1 VALMR
6 AIALAVLALLAL
18 AGHARAYDE
27 IAITAAETEA
37 RTIQAELRKLTAL
50 PRPPYTSD
58 QQIDAERAALED
70 LQTRALSQSD
80 TIDTPLIEV
89 GLQLDQLGA
98 APTDGTTEAPSITQQ
113 RNQLISQLAR
123 LNAVQKLYGLI
134 AIEAQQGLTRLTAAQ
149 RERFFQRIFEPGLS
163 IADPRLWVDTMK
175 GSGQFVSR
183 VQNLATSGMRR
194 VQGRVTW
201 YPALIFPAGLLLI
214 WIVGGRLLPA
224 LARRVGYV
232 AMQTGEVAAEG
243 KLLRLWRVVWG
254 TARLFLAVFLG
265 LLFLLVALE
274 TMGLLPPEFEAL
286 FNGLSAA
293 IGTTAIYGGFA
304 FLICAPFRPERRLIA
319 VDDQAAR
326 SIPLLVTLSTFIF
339 TLGEQASDLA
349 SSLNLPVSFSVGQSA
364 FTSFA
369 LVILTALIFLVLRRQ
384 ATKNL
389 AGENQAF
396 FLVWFLKLM
405 PLLWIALVVA
415 ALALISGYVA
425 LSYFIV
431 GNLMKTGLL
440 LVALGVLQAFVDQL
454 SSAMV
459 DTTSRVGQFFRR
471 VTSLSEQGTSRI
483 VLLFRTVMDA
493 VLVIGGLIVLLLIWT
508 VVLFN
513 ISDVYSL
520 IGRGL
525 QIGNISLSF
534 GTLLLAL
541 GVLAVG
547 IIFTRIMTRWLNRR
561 VLPQTQLDRG
571 VQNSLQSA
579 ASYSGY
585 IIAAALALSA
595 AGLEFSN
602 LAIVAGALGVGIGFG
617 LQSIVNNFVSG
628 LILLAERPVRVG
640 DWIVTQTGEGIVK
653 KINVRATEI
662 DTFDNGTIIVPNS
675 NLITNAVKN
684 WTLRDSTGRFAVNV
698 AMAHGVNPD
707 EIIEKLEEL
716 ARAHSKVMRHPP
728 AEASLT
734 KIMPNAL
741 EFEVGGQV
749 RDALDSGKVASDIRR
764 DIVKAFDK
772 KLLMVPPRP
781 PEQK

>member
-1 VALMR
+1 VMWLR
-6 AIALAVLALLAL
+6 AIALAVFAWLALT
-18 AGHARAYDE
+18 GSARAYDE
-27 IAITAAETEA
+27 IAITSAETEA

-58 QQIDAERAALED
+58 QQIDAERAALDD

-149 RERFFQRIFEPGLS
+149 RERFFQRIFESGLS
-163 IADPRLWVDTMK
+163 ILDPRLWVDTMK
-175 GSGQFVSR
+175 GSAQFVAR
-183 VQNLATSGMRR
+183 IQNLMTSGLRST
-194 VQGRVTW
+194 QGRITW
-201 YPALIFPAGLLLI
+201 YPALILPAGLLLM

-224 LARRVGYV
+224 LARRAGYV
-232 AMQTGEVAAEG
+232 ATQSGEMAAEG
-243 KLLRLWRVVWG
+243 NLLRLWRVVWG
-254 TARLFLAVFLG
+254 MARLFLAVLLG
-265 LLFLLVALE
+265 LLFLVVALD
-274 TMGLLPPEFEAL
+274 TMGLLPPQLEVL
-286 FNGLSAA
+286 FNRLTAVFA
-293 IGTTAIYGGFA
+293 TTVTYAGFA
-304 FLICAPFRPERRLIA
+304 YLVCAPFRPERRLIA

-326 SIPLLVTLSTFIF
+326 TIPLLMGLATFVYAV
-339 TLGEQASDLA
+339 GQEASDLA
-349 SSLNLPVSFSVGQSA
+349 SDLNLPVSFSVGQSA
-364 FTSFA
+364 FTSLA
-369 LVILTALIFLVLRRQ
+369 LVILTGLIFLVLRRQ

-405 PLLWIALVVA
+405 PLLWVALVVA
-415 ALALISGYVA
+415 ALALLSGYVA

-431 GNLMKTGLL
+431 GNLLKTGLL
-440 LVALGVLQAFVDQL
+440 LVAIGVLHAFINEL
-454 SSAMV
+454 TTAMN
-459 DTTSRVGQFFRR
+459 DPTSRVGQVFRR
-471 VTSLSEQGTSRI
+471 ATSLSEQGTSRL
-483 VLLFRTVMDA
+483 VLLFRTIMDA
-493 VLVIGGLIVLLLIWT
+493 VLMIGGLFMLLLIWT

-513 ISDVYSL
+513 VSDVYTL

-534 GTLLLAL
+534 GTLLLGL
-541 GVLAVG
+541 GVLIVG
-547 IIFTRIMTRWLNRR
+547 IIFTRIVTRWLNRR

-585 IIAAALALSA
+585 ILAAALALSA